1 VDLEDA
7 IRAAEAG
14 GAEQR
19 QLAAW
24 LRELH
29 AIRIRPAPAVE
40 AETWLGLGWEVFKL
54 KLGVSTSGG
63 RYGRTRP
70 VEVTPPK

>member
-1 VDLEDA
+1 MELEDA

-24 LRELH
+24 LREL
-29 AIRIRPAPAVE
+29 RILRTQPTPEVE
-40 AETWLGLGWEVFKL
+40 AETWLGLGWEVLKL
-54 KLGVSTSGG
+54 KLG
-63 RYGRTRP
+63 RP
-70 VEVTPPK
+70 RGVRPPTHTV

>member
-1 VDLEDA
+1 MELEDA

-14 GAEQR
+14 GDEQR

-24 LRELH
+24 LGEL
-29 AIRIRPAPAVE
+29 RILRTHPIPEVE

-54 KLGVSTSGG
+54 KLGVGTSGG